1 MRKYYVNVILISAII
16 SGLAYIVY
24 DKYFVKKQIFMAS
37 ISSDG
42 KHVITTDQD
51 HLVLWNIEQKSK
63 KVISGESWLY
73 SAYFI
78 KDSFYFMWQSKDHR
92 VHVRDIQGKHVK
104 EFTLEYQV
112 FGHIMTADLEHY
124 ISSDIDWNVYKGYG
138 ENKNKILDA
147 CAESGFLGRGK
158 LLDLTFS
165 QGGKYF
171 TTAGDGSSHDKIP
184 LSKGQCGLDAKR
196 AGVPL
201 KLFRNSSLMYGP
213 ILWDTITG
221 KPLHKF
227 PGHISKATATISPDG
242 KTVVSA
248 CEQSRVFVWNAE
260 SGEQYFRLYGLS
272 SGRFIPKTDKKIKDE
287 DHVFFDKKGLIECPP
302 DFYDPSGPQP
312 DSALSIKYID
322 MEGHYLRFNIYTH
335 YAILYSDKDPKPLKY
350 FSLREEPQPVNEW
363 YDRGQAIDTA
373 PKANILVM
381 ARQNG
386 HGIIVFK
393 FDPKKLELKR
403 IWVSNRHVF

>member
-1 MRKYYVNVILISAII
+1 MRKSYVNIILISALVFGVGYAI
-16 SGLAYIVY
+16 Y
-24 DKYFVKKQIFMAS
+24 DRYFVKKKAFMVS
-37 ISSDG
+37 VSSDG
-42 KHVITTDQD
+42 KYVITTDQN
-51 HLVLWNIEQKSK
+51 HAVLWNIENKSK
-63 KVISGESWLY
+63 EVISRKSWMY

-78 KDSFYFMWQSKDHR
+78 KDSPHVMWQSKDYMIHIQ
-92 VHVRDIQGKHVK
+92 DINGKQVK
-104 EFTLEYQV
+104 EFNLEHEV
-112 FGHIMTADLEHY
+112 FGHLMTSDFQHY
-124 ISSDIDWNVYKGYG
+124 VSSDINWNVYKGYG
-138 ENKNKILDA
+138 DNKIKILDA
-147 CAESGFLGRGK
+147 CSGSGFNSFGK
-158 LLDLTFS
+158 LLGFTFS
-165 QGGKYF
+165 INEKYF
-171 TTAGDGSSHDKIP
+171 ITAGAGSDDDNIP
-184 LSKGQCGLDAKR
+184 IEVGQCYLDTKKEKVDLR
-196 AGVPL
+196 Y
-201 KLFRNSSLMYGP
+201 FYNTSLMYGP

-227 PGHISKATATISPDG
+227 PGHQVKTTATVSPDG